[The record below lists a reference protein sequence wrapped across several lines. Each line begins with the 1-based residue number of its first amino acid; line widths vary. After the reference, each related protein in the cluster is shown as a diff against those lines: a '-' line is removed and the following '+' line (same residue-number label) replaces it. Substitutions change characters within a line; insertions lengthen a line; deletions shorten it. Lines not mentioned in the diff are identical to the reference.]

1 MRNSYK
7 AVFGELAQSPE
18 TRQKLFAPI
27 EAEFGGRAVVTL
39 FTSFQYNVAL
49 DDTDAD
55 MLQSVLQ
62 QNDLSKGLVLMLN
75 TPGGDGLAAER
86 IVNICKAYSGTG
98 DFWVLVPGKAKSAG
112 TIVALGASK
121 ILMSASSELG
131 PVDPQIFRNE
141 NGRTKVFSAH
151 SLVSG
156 FDNLFAEATRAT
168 GPMEPYLLQLSNY
181 DVREINSYRSL
192 IQLAE
197 DIAVKMLAAGAMV
210 GVDIAEIQKRITIF
224 LDPNAGTLSHGRPI
238 FAPEAQGAGLPIET
252 IDVKS
257 DLWENIY
264 ELYARS
270 ERFVSFRASKSVE
283 SKEDAFYV
291 ASPD

>member
-7 AVFGELAQSPE
+7 AIFAEHAQSPE
-18 TRQKLFAPI
+18 TRQSLFEPI
-27 EAEFGGRAVVTL
+27 QKELDGRALVTL

-62 QNDLSKGLVLMLN
+62 QNDLSSGLVLMLH

-112 TIVALGASK
+112 TIIALGASK
-121 ILMSASSELG
+121 ILMSTSSELG

-156 FDNLFAEATRAT
+156 YDKLFAEATSAT

-192 IQLAE
+192 INLAE
-197 DIAVKMLAAGAMV
+197 DIAVKMLAAGAMN
-210 GVDIAEIQKRITIF
+210 GVDTAEIQKRVKIF
-224 LDPNAGTLSHGRPI
+224 LDPDAGTLSHGRPI
-238 FAPEAQGAGLPIET
+238 FAAEASGTGLPIEVL
-252 IDVKS
+252 DVKS
-257 DLWENIY
+257 ELWENIY

-270 ERFVSFRASKSVE
+270 ERFVSGRAAKSVE

-291 ASPD
+291 SSPE

>member
-7 AVFGELAQSPE
+7 AIFAEHAQSPE
-18 TRQKLFAPI
+18 TRQSLFEPI
-27 EAEFGGRAVVTL
+27 QKELGGRALVTL

-62 QNDLSKGLVLMLN
+62 QSDLSKGLVLMLH

-112 TIVALGASK
+112 TIIALGASK
-121 ILMSASSELG
+121 ILMSTSSELG

-151 SLVSG
+151 S
-156 FDNLFAEATRAT
+156 DKLFAEATAAT
-168 GPMEPYLLQLSNY
+168 GPMEPLLIAAFQLRHSRNKFLPLPHQFGGGY
-181 DVREINSYRSL
+181 CCQDV
-192 IQLAE
+192 
-197 DIAVKMLAAGAMV
+197 G
-210 GVDIAEIQKRITIF
+210 
-224 LDPNAGTLSHGRPI
+224 GRCY
-238 FAPEAQGAGLPIET
+238 GWRRHRRDT
-252 IDVKS
+252 
-257 DLWENIY
+257 
-264 ELYARS
+264 
-270 ERFVSFRASKSVE
+270 
-283 SKEDAFYV
+283 KEG
-291 ASPD
+291 